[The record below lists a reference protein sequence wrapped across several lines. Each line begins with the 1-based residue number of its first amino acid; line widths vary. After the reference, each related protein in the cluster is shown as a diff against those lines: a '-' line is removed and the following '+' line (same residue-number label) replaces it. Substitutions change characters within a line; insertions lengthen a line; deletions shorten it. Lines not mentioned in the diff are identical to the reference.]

1 MPEMLSRDQVAP
13 HLYTAIQCVTHKTR
27 LSCQRA
33 PSMPITNAFTVVTTS
48 APFC

>member
-27 LSCQRA
+27 LSGQRA
-33 PSMPITNAFTVVTTS
+33 PSMPITNAFTFRDNFST
-48 APFC
+48 FL